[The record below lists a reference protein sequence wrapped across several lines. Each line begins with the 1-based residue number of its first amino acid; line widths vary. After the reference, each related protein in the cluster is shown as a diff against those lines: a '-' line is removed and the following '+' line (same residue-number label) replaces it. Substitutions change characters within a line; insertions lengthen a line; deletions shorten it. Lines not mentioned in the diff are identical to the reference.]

1 MSPTVL
7 VCTALLSEGF
17 RKVCKCWWRQT
28 PPSPRRC
35 QSWLKSKRGFTYING
50 GCLQVT
56 NILLTFYVRLSL
68 HLMGHTRA
76 SALLQAV
83 LMGKL
88 RALLTTPRVSLQG
101 GGRRGGRSHV
111 RSGAGSWEA
120 TSAWRY
126 SSSYAREGR
135 RRTLLEPR
143 STPVI
148 EVTQLNKRQH
158 INSSAI
164 TICVSTV
171 NLQLMNDTMC

>member
-88 RALLTTPRVSLQG
+88 RALWPPHGCLCRE
-101 GGRRGGRSHV
+101 
-111 RSGAGSWEA
+111 GAGVEAGRTYGLGLGAEKRPRPGGTAAATHAKGEDVHFWSQGARLSSRLRSW
-120 TSAWRY
+120 TSDNTSTA
-126 SSSYAREGR
+126 AQ
-135 RRTLLEPR
+135 LL
-143 STPVI
+143 
-148 EVTQLNKRQH
+148 
-158 INSSAI
+158 SALALL
-164 TICVSTV
+164 TCS
-171 NLQLMNDTMC
+171 